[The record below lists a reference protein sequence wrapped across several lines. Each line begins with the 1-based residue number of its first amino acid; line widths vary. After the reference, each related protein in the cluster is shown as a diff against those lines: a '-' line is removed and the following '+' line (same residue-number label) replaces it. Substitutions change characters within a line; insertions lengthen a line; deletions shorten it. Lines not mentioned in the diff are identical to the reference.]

1 MYCWGDYFCTDSPA
15 ALQNHFL
22 RDLNIS
28 ETKFMTFY
36 SNIQWASIVSCIF
49 GGFLI
54 DRIFGNRLGMTLFS
68 ILATCA
74 HAMFSVG
81 AISNSYWTMFVA
93 RAIYGLVNG
102 PMSIANQNMAVKWF
116 KTSNINMVFG
126 LKTSIARASSVV
138 VINVMDTIYDYF
150 EKLSHGHVCL
160 GITLFTGVV
169 VMFLSFLSAV
179 VASVLDR
186 RAENM
191 NDVVFEK
198 EHIKDDIVVRVSD
211 IKDFPAT
218 FWLISMT
225 TTCYY
230 LALFPFVGLGQVFY
244 EMKYDREPQVA
255 DNVNS
260 MVYLMA
266 AITMPVFGLLIDKLG
281 WSLFWMFIGI
291 ILSTGSHVILAF
303 TFIEPY
309 IATVAMGL
317 GYSIFTAA
325 MWPMVSFIITFNRLG
340 TAYGIMNAMVA
351 VGQAGAAYFAGYL
364 ADNNGYLVLEVFF
377 TACMAGSLILG
388 SLLYITDQAK
398 GGEVNLSSTE
408 RRNRAKLEQERRN
421 RTKLE
426 QERKNR
432 TKLE

>member
-1 MYCWGDYFCTDSPA
+1 MYCWGDYFCADSPA

-28 ETKFMTFY
+28 ETKFMTFF
-36 SNIQWASIVSCIF
+36 SNIQWASIVSGIF

-54 DRIFGNRLGMTLFS
+54 DRIFGNRVGMTLFS
-68 ILATCA
+68 GLTTCA
-74 HAMFSVG
+74 HAMFSGG
-81 AISNSYWTMFVA
+81 AISNSYWMMFVA

-116 KTSNINMVFG
+116 KTSNINFAFG
-126 LKTSIARASSVV
+126 LKTSIARTSSVV

-150 EKLSHGHVCL
+150 GKRSHGHVCL
-160 GITLFTGVV
+160 GITLFT
-169 VMFLSFLSAV
+169 
-179 VASVLDR
+179 
-186 RAENM
+186 
-191 NDVVFEK
+191 DV
-198 EHIKDDIVVRVSD
+198 VVRVSD

-225 TTCYY
+225 TACYY
-230 LALFPFVGLGQVFY
+230 SALFPFVGLGQVFY

-266 AITMPVFGLLIDKLG
+266 AITTPVFGLLIDKLG
-281 WSLFWMFIGI
+281 RSLFWMFAGI
-291 ILSTGSHVILAF
+291 ILSTGSHFILAF

-317 GYSIFTAA
+317 GFSIFTAA
-325 MWPMVSFIITFNRLG
+325 MLPMVSFIIAFNRLG
-340 TAYGIMNAMVA
+340 TAYGIMNAMIA
-351 VGQAGAAYFAGYL
+351 VCQAGTAYFAGYL

-408 RRNRAKLEQERRN
+408 RRNRANLKQEGKELGRVGV
-421 RTKLE
+421 E
-426 QERKNR
+426 
-432 TKLE
+432 